1 MLACA
6 ERIHQGTI
14 GGTRLVLVA
23 RPQIVDELLSTYG
36 LEGERC
42 APFAEL
48 AGAACGPGAEEGGA
62 QL

>member
-1 MLACA
+1 M
-6 ERIHQGTI
+6 
-14 GGTRLVLVA
+14 LVA